1 MKLFILAKK
10 TIADRTMNELHIGWK
25 NGATLTSHKQ
35 RNERHL
41 SETHPQYFY

>member
-1 MKLFILAKK
+1 MKLFILATK
-10 TIADRTMNELHIGWK
+10 TIADTTMNELRIAWK

-41 SETHPQYFY
+41 SETHPRYLY